1 MRRPGRRFQEVS
13 NAIGVMS
20 CGRANS
26 MGKRIDAIKRIM
38 QSSPQE
44 VMAGYLWNFVVNS
57 KDQFWKTKYYDQTA
71 YFELNHDNDAFM
83 IDVLYIGQETSFP
96 LNAFMRPT
104 PDYNS
109 VLAIT
114 DNLLSW
120 LENTYATHSA
130 ALPEP
135 PRPRRRKTRVARQLS
150 ANSALNAMAQNA
162 PRNTQRQ
169 APSKGP
175 KRRS

>member
-1 MRRPGRRFQEVS
+1 
-13 NAIGVMS
+13 
-20 CGRANS
+20 

-135 PRPRRRKTRVARQLS
+135 PRPRRRKTRVARQQTGPS
-150 ANSALNAMAQNA
+150 RNNSLNNA
-162 PRNTQRQ
+162 R
-169 APSKGP
+169 
-175 KRRS
+175 

>member
-1 MRRPGRRFQEVS
+1 
-13 NAIGVMS
+13 
-20 CGRANS
+20 

-71 YFELNHDNDAFM
+71 YFELNTDNDAFM
-83 IDVLYIGQETSFP
+83 IDVLYMGQETSFP
-96 LNAFMRPT
+96 LNAFMHPT

-120 LENTYATHSA
+120 LENTYAAHSA

-135 PRPRRRKTRVARQLS
+135 PRPKRKKTRVARQQS
-150 ANSALNAMAQNA
+150 ANSMLNARAQNA
-162 PRNTQRQ
+162 SRNTQRQ
-169 APSKGP
+169 APSKGQR
-175 KRRS
+175 RRS

>member
-1 MRRPGRRFQEVS
+1 
-13 NAIGVMS
+13 
-20 CGRANS
+20 

-169 APSKGP
+169 APSKGQ

>member
-1 MRRPGRRFQEVS
+1 
-13 NAIGVMS
+13 
-20 CGRANS
+20 

-120 LENTYATHSA
+120 LENTYAAHSA

-135 PRPRRRKTRVARQLS
+135 PRPKRKKTRVARQQS
-150 ANSALNAMAQNA
+150 ADSMLNARAQNA

-169 APSKGP
+169 APSKGHGVSP
-175 KRRS
+175 

>member
-1 MRRPGRRFQEVS
+1 
-13 NAIGVMS
+13 
-20 CGRANS
+20 

-44 VMAGYLWNFVVNS
+44 VMAGYLWNYVVNS

-120 LENTYATHSA
+120 LENTYAAHSA

-135 PRPRRRKTRVARQLS
+135 PRPRRRKTRVARQQTGPS
-150 ANSALNAMAQNA
+150 RNNSLNNA
-162 PRNTQRQ
+162 R
-169 APSKGP
+169 
-175 KRRS
+175 

>member
-1 MRRPGRRFQEVS
+1 
-13 NAIGVMS
+13 
-20 CGRANS
+20 

-44 VMAGYLWNFVVNS
+44 VMAGYLWNYVVNS

-135 PRPRRRKTRVARQLS
+135 PRPKRKKTRVARQQS
-150 ANSALNAMAQNA
+150 ANSMLNARAQNA

-169 APSKGP
+169 APSKGQR
-175 KRRS
+175 RRS

>member
-1 MRRPGRRFQEVS
+1 
-13 NAIGVMS
+13 
-20 CGRANS
+20 
-26 MGKRIDAIKRIM
+26 MGKRIEAIKRMM
-38 QSSPQE
+38 QATPQE
-44 VMAGYLWNFVVNS
+44 VMAGYLFHFVVNS

-71 YFELNHDNDAFM
+71 YFELNTDNDAFM
-83 IDVLYIGQETSFP
+83 IDVLYMGQETSFP
-96 LNAFMRPT
+96 LNAFMRST

-120 LENTYATHSA
+120 LENTYAAHSA

-135 PRPRRRKTRVARQLS
+135 PRPRRRKTSVARQQS
-150 ANSALNAMAQNA
+150 ANSMLNARAQNA

-169 APSKGP
+169 APSNSQRG
-175 KRRS
+175 RS

>member
-1 MRRPGRRFQEVS
+1 
-13 NAIGVMS
+13 
-20 CGRANS
+20 
-26 MGKRIDAIKRIM
+26 MGKRIEAIKRMM

-83 IDVLYIGQETSFP
+83 IDVLYMGQETSFP
-96 LNAFMRPT
+96 LNAFMHPT
-104 PDYNS
+104 PDYKS

-120 LENTYATHSA
+120 LENTYAMNTSVP
-130 ALPEP
+130 PEP
-135 PRPRRRKTRVARQLS
+135 PRPKRGRRNRVSNRQQI
-150 ANSALNAMAQNA
+150 ANSVLNMRAQNTPQKDTQ
-162 PRNTQRQ
+162 PRPQ
-169 APSKGP
+169 KGQN
-175 KRRS
+175 R

>member
-1 MRRPGRRFQEVS
+1 
-13 NAIGVMS
+13 
-20 CGRANS
+20 

-135 PRPRRRKTRVARQLS
+135 PRPRRRKTRVARQQS
-150 ANSALNAMAQNA
+150 ANSMLNARAQNA

-169 APSKGP
+169 APSNSQ
-175 KRRS
+175 RASL

>member
-1 MRRPGRRFQEVS
+1 
-13 NAIGVMS
+13 
-20 CGRANS
+20 

-44 VMAGYLWNFVVNS
+44 VMAGYLWNYVVNS

-135 PRPRRRKTRVARQLS
+135 PRPRRRKTRVARQQS
-150 ANSALNAMAQNA
+150 ANSMLNARAQNA

-169 APSKGP
+169 APSKGQR
-175 KRRS
+175 RRS